1 MAVAYPACTEFAK
14 ETFENGLDLEALAR
28 HRVTTFAPFKIL
40 VCGGIIGTFVLQLIE
55 VRILLL
61 RLALFRNSESA

>member
-1 MAVAYPACTEFAK
+1 M
-14 ETFENGLDLEALAR
+14 NLEALAR
-28 HRVTTFAPFKIL
+28 HRIKTFAPFKNL
-40 VCGGIIGTFVLQLIE
+40 VRDGIIGTFVLQLIE